1 MNTTNADHF
10 SLLASLVGFAI
21 AIYAILTQHPSALCK
36 QGSSRD
42 QMTAALGPS

>member
-21 AIYAILTQHPSALCK
+21 AIYAILTQHPAPFASKAL
-36 QGSSRD
+36 QGIK
-42 QMTAALGPS
+42 